1 MRCTAI
7 NLDSFGARHQNISRN
22 IFLRPA
28 DLSNSC
34 GPASLIKQQSV
45 YCRIRMQYMRSHACT
60 ENNTGG
66 VDLNPG
72 RSIALPCPRRSCTLL
87 HNTQSHTLTPKVYLL
102 GIVLVT
108 LPNSWL
114 LTDAW
119 GVVGAGGVGF
129 VSAVCRLFI
138 LPPTPYA
145 PPDHHLM
152 SLLPKTDKTRDL
164 LPQ

>member
-72 RSIALPCPRRSCTLL
+72 LSIALPCPRRSCTLL

-119 GVVGAGGVGF
+119 GVVGAGGGWLCVGG
-129 VSAVCRLFI
+129 LQT
-138 LPPTPYA
+138 LYPTPPPPTPPR
-145 PPDHHLM
+145 PPPHVPATQD
-152 SLLPKTDKTRDL
+152 
-164 LPQ
+164 